1 MATEKQVNANRENAL
16 LGGVKTEGGK
26 EKSRM
31 NAVKHGFFSQIVL
44 EFDKIT
50 HEEFCNEIYDY
61 FSPDSIFEKQ
71 LVEII
76 LSNLLAY
83 RRICLKETESFNKA
97 LTKDDSDWFSLDT
110 SYETKFQKD
119 MMDESLKFQRY
130 KTSAFSLMT
139 KAQHE
144 LERHQREQKE
154 DS

>member
-1 MATEKQVNANRENAL
+1 MTTGKQINANRENAL

-26 EKSRM
+26 GKSRM

-50 HEEFCNEIYDY
+50 HDEFCNQIYDY
-61 FSPDSIFEKQ
+61 FSPDSIYEKQ

-83 RRICLKETESFNKA
+83 RRICLKESESFNKA
-97 LTKDDSDWFSLDT
+97 VTKDISDMFSLEL
-110 SYETKFQKD
+110 SYETKFENEL
-119 MMDESLKFQRY
+119 MEEMLKFQRY
-130 KTSAFSLMT
+130 KISAFNLMA

-144 LERHQREQKE
+144 LEKHQGKQKKG
-154 DS
+154 S